1 MASSVQQNGMQA
13 ARLQPTD
20 TTEKVTSADHPTP
33 FSTLVIA
40 CGAIAHELVAVSKA
54 NDWQHLDIQCLPA
67 EWHNHPEKIT
77 PAIEEKILQYRCQY
91 SQIFVAYA
99 DCGTGG
105 HLDALLSKHNIQRL
119 PGNHCYDF
127 FAGQDIFNAMA
138 DDELGTFYLTDYL
151 VDNFQRLIMDGMG
164 ITKHPEL
171 LDQYFNHYT
180 RLLYL
185 RQNTS
190 DQKMRIRM
198 DKAKAA
204 AQALQL
210 PLQIHDTGLA
220 RFARSL
226 MPLQPVKAD

>member
-1 MASSVQQNGMQA
+1 MQA

-20 TTEKVTSADHPTP
+20 TTEKVTSGDQRAAA
-33 FSTLVIA
+33 STLVIA

-54 NDWQHLDIQCLPA
+54 NGWQHLDIQCLPA
-67 EWHNHPEKIT
+67 EWHNHPERIT

-127 FAGQDIFNAMA
+127 FAGQDIFNALA

-151 VDNFQRLIMDGMG
+151 VDNFQRLILDGMG

-190 DQKMRIRM
+190 DQKIRIRM

-210 PLQIHDTGLA
+210 PLQIHDTGLT
-220 RFARSL
+220 RFTRSL
-226 MPLQPVKAD
+226 MPLQPVIAD